1 MAVTRRSQR
10 RTSQAPPQDPSPAP
24 AAHPAN
30 LTPSADL
37 AASLPS
43 DPAPPCKRPRTS
55 AAAASKVA
63 SGAASAG
70 LSSGTAA
77 VDPSATS
84 DQATQQAEV
93 AALAGPLPSLPSRA
107 PTKRKPPRRRIPS
120 SDAEEEEEQVVLA
133 PPPEATNP
141 PPEPG
146 NAILSVALD
155 PLDPE
160 DTSSAP
166 EPSAPAVPKPLD
178 QAATEVDRDPPSAM
192 PLASP
197 QDASGPTKTPQP
209 ITSLQ
214 ATTPLEAQEERAPA
228 RGDDSVGATPV
239 PVDEPISTPVA
250 ANLPLPTADQDM
262 HTATNKEEAGE
273 EAASTEQQA
282 AATISTGA
290 SSGSIAQPSPKPGQ
304 SPAGKPSAPK
314 ANAARNPLNKIRSS
328 KIAPGAP
335 KPSSAGL
342 KPTKSGAFDILKVLQ
357 PTVGLVH
364 VLI

>member
-1 MAVTRRSQR
+1 MAVIRRSQR

-30 LTPSADL
+30 LTPSTDV

-43 DPAPPCKRPRTS
+43 DPAPPRKRPRTS
-55 AAAASKVA
+55 AAAANKVA

-70 LSSGTAA
+70 PLSGTAA

-84 DQATQQAEV
+84 NQATQQADI
-93 AALAGPLPSLPSRA
+93 AALAAPLPSLPSNI
-107 PTKRKPPRRRIPS
+107 PTKRKPPRRRITS

-146 NAILSVALD
+146 NAILSAALD

-160 DTSSAP
+160 ETSSAP
-166 EPSAPAVPKPLD
+166 GPSAHAVPKPLD
-178 QAATEVDRDPPSAM
+178 QAGTEVDRDPPSAM

-197 QDASGPTKTPQP
+197 QDVSGPTKTPQP

-214 ATTPLEAQEERAPA
+214 ATTTLEAQDERAPA
-228 RGDDSVGATPV
+228 GGDDSVGATPV
-239 PVDEPISTPVA
+239 PVDETISTPVA

-262 HTATNKEEAGE
+262 HTVTNKEVGE

-282 AATISTGA
+282 AATTSAGA
-290 SSGSIAQPSPKPGQ
+290 NSGSIAQPSPKPGQ

-357 PTVGLVH
+357 PTVGLIH
-364 VLI
+364 ALT